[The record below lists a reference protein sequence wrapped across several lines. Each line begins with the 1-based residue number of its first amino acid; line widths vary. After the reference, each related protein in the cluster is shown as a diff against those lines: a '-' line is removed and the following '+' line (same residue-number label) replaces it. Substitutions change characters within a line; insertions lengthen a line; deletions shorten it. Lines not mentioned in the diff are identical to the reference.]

1 MSNYGFKILMWIL
14 KAGTEMLLLY
24 MDTQPK
30 VNTYLSFEHL
40 ENSKLLLSVVFVR
53 PGLLIKTNRGYFFFF
68 VPNTLFLFIVKSNFS
83 LFQEELRNQS

>member
-68 VPNTLFLFIVKSNFS
+68 LYQIIYFFL
-83 LFQEELRNQS
+83 L